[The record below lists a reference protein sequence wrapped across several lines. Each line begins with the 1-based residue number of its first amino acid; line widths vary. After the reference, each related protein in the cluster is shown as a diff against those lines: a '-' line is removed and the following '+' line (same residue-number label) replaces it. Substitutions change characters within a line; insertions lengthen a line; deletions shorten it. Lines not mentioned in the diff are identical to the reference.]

1 MFVYKVLWIFTV
13 KCLQLFN
20 KELYVYFV
28 QAFFCESLKN
38 SAVGGTTNNLLH
50 LKSAENLQ
58 ASLPQALCASF
69 ETAQ

>member
-28 QAFFCESLKN
+28 QAPFCESLK
-38 SAVGGTTNNLLH
+38 TQLLFIILTRLEKPLEQEV
-50 LKSAENLQ
+50 LK
-58 ASLPQALCASF
+58 LCA
-69 ETAQ
+69 TL

>member
-28 QAFFCESLKN
+28 QAPFCDSFRKQILHCLLYLK
-38 SAVGGTTNNLLH
+38 AEETYKPDCHRLHANL
-50 LKSAENLQ
+50 
-58 ASLPQALCASF
+58 
-69 ETAQ
+69 

>member
-28 QAFFCESLKN
+28 QAPFCDSFRKQMLN
-38 SAVGGTTNNLLH
+38 CWLH
-50 LKSAENLQ
+50 LKAENPQARLLQ
-58 ASLPQALCASF
+58 APC
-69 ETAQ
+69 